1 MKLKNFWL
9 LSIATLGIILL
20 SWCKSSAPELSFE
33 ETLKVYWE
41 QTSPITEFISFMND
55 KESQIKTVFDAETKY
70 SSENAVSWKLALKT
84 NIVSD
89 NKTKDTKAEISL
101 ELDTDNDISSEDGF
115 VIKSAKMDLDTMIKD
130 YNIYFKLVDLSVE
143 ANQKEYVWTMM
154 ALIDGFKNVRYT
166 INNPEI
172 SELLKASTNDSFNV
186 SEFLKSQENQE
197 KFYKNTELT
206 TYDWDPVWKVDFNME
221 EIKTLAKEIYELELQ
236 ETALLYQDDEEMLAE
251 QEKAKQEFNE
261 MIDQLSIEN
270 TKAYYVIR
278 SAEKVDFILENA
290 DVEIAGFKINVSEKI
305 NKKYF
310 WEDSLTFVALLSQD
324 AVVNDVNV
332 DDVKI
337 KVTIDLEP
345 KMLSYGINAKVESI
359 INEEIEDL
367 FVVKW
372 NIWASIS
379 ENKVLLTPAFVF
391 VSPSMSADV
400 DMKLTSERI
409 ADYVFETPEGASD
422 ILEVLWWLLNPD
434 MSESELQ
441 AFDEEMYELGEDL
454 EELGVWEEVTQEN
467 NIEQ

>member
-1 MKLKNFWL
+1 M
-9 LSIATLGIILL
+9 
-20 SWCKSSAPELSFE
+20 
-33 ETLKVYWE
+33 
-41 QTSPITEFISFMND
+41 
-55 KESQIKTVFDAETKY
+55 
-70 SSENAVSWKLALKT
+70 
-84 NIVSD
+84 
-89 NKTKDTKAEISL
+89 
-101 ELDTDNDISSEDGF
+101 
-115 VIKSAKMDLDTMIKD
+115 
-130 YNIYFKLVDLSVE
+130 
-143 ANQKEYVWTMM
+143 
-154 ALIDGFKNVRYT
+154 
-166 INNPEI
+166 
-172 SELLKASTNDSFNV
+172 
-186 SEFLKSQENQE
+186 
-197 KFYKNTELT
+197 
-206 TYDWDPVWKVDFNME
+206 
-221 EIKTLAKEIYELELQ
+221 
-236 ETALLYQDDEEMLAE
+236 
-251 QEKAKQEFNE
+251 
-261 MIDQLSIEN
+261 
-270 TKAYYVIR
+270 
-278 SAEKVDFILENA
+278 
-290 DVEIAGFKINVSEKI
+290 
-305 NKKYF
+305 
-310 WEDSLTFVALLSQD
+310 LSQD

-345 KMLSYGINAKVESI
+345 KMLSYDINAKVESI

-379 ENKVLLTPAFVF
+379 ENKVSLTPAFVF